1 MANWQQ
7 SLYDG
12 SPWPVKE
19 LLVVAEAWR
28 RNRFRRYGDYQ
39 QVLHEYSLERY
50 QQLSANEIRAEQL
63 ERLREIITSARLRT
77 EFYRKRLPATVN
89 SLDDLREIPILEKS
103 DIRDNLGIMIARG
116 YSRRHLWSGQTSGST
131 GTPLRFFVGRE
142 GIRARTAI
150 QDNYYALQGCH
161 YGERR
166 ARFGGSR
173 IFPADRSRPPF
184 WIYNRLD
191 NQLQMS
197 VYHMSPMTLGLYID
211 KLNEFEPRYITGYAH
226 ALYILGQY
234 LCENGRLNASLRAV
248 FLDSEGIPDH
258 FVPVIEQG
266 FGTKVYR
273 TYGIGETGL
282 IALQASDERYHVLE
296 LSCVLEV
303 VDEQGCPLPY
313 GETGRLVVTDL
324 TQAAVPYIRYDTGD
338 LGSLSAPILGTDM
351 NASIL
356 DSIEGRSDDFVL
368 TPRGRCVGRLSY
380 VTKPGRGILES
391 QIVQTSLDRV
401 VIRVVPTPN
410 FDPTSMEDVIAA
422 ARSVLGSDMIIEWEL
437 VESIP
442 RTSRYKFKHVVR
454 EF

>member
-1 MANWQQ
+1 MTSWQQ
-7 SLYDG
+7 ALYDR
-12 SPWPVKE
+12 SPWLIKE
-19 LLVVAEAWR
+19 LLVGAEARR
-28 RNRFRRYGDYQ
+28 RNRYRRYGDYQ
-39 QVLHEYSLERY
+39 QVLREHSLERY

-63 ERLREIITSARLRT
+63 ERLRETITAARLHT
-77 EFYRKRLPATVN
+77 EFYRKRLPTTVN
-89 SLDDLREIPILEKS
+89 SLDDLREIPILKKS
-103 DIRDNLGIMIARG
+103 DIRENLALMIARD
-116 YSRRHLWSGQTSGST
+116 YNRRHLWAGQTSGST
-131 GTPLRFFVGRE
+131 GTPLRFLVGRE

-150 QDNYYALQGCH
+150 QDNYYASKGCH

-173 IFPADRSRPPF
+173 IVLADRSRPPF
-184 WIYNRLD
+184 WIYNRVD

-197 VYHMSPMTLGLYID
+197 VYHMAPTTLGLYIEE
-211 KLNEFEPRYITGYAH
+211 LNVFGPKYITGYAH
-226 ALYILGQY
+226 ALYILGQH
-234 LCENGRLNASLRAV
+234 LCDNGGLNINLHAI
-248 FLDSEGIPDH
+248 FLDSEGIPEY
-258 FVPVIEQG
+258 FMPVIEQG
-266 FGTKVYR
+266 FGTRVYK

-282 IALQASDERYHVLE
+282 IALQASDGRYHVLE

-303 VDEQGCPLPY
+303 VNEQGQPLPY
-313 GETGRLVVTDL
+313 GETGRLIVTDL
-324 TQAAVPYIRYDTGD
+324 TQTAVPYIRYDTGD
-338 LGSLSAPILGTDM
+338 IGSLSAPILGTDM
-351 NASIL
+351 NTSIL

-391 QIVQTSLDRV
+391 QIVQTSRDRV

-410 FDPTSMEDVIAA
+410 FDPTSMEEVIAV

-442 RTSRYKFKHVVR
+442 RTSRHKFKHVVR